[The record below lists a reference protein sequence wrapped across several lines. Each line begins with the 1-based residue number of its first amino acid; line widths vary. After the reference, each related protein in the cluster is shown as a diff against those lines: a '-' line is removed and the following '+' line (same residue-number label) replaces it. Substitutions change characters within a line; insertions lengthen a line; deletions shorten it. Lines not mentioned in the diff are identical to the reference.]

1 MAAGFLFISVLFLG
15 DGYVWMDFPERL
27 QIICKLTFLLVHVFT
42 YLPLTHSK
50 LQNKPFYV
58 FILR

>member
-27 QIICKLTFLLVHVFT
+27 QIICKLTFLLVSACVYLLTT
-42 YLPLTHSK
+42 YPLKTTK
-50 LQNKPFYV
+50 
-58 FILR
+58 